1 MKTKMSFPK
10 CLFFLSIVLGL
21 VLPSRVQ
28 AQFDDDVSLETF
40 YEELSPYGVWIHDPQ
55 YGNVWRPDVD
65 QEEFRP
71 YYSNGHWEMTKYG
84 NTWVSDYDWGW
95 APFHYG
101 RWIHSTRRGWL
112 WIPDTKW
119 GPAWVTWRSGAGH
132 YGWAPLGPG
141 INININIGPRI
152 PDYYWVFV
160 PQSTIYYSRF
170 PRYDRRRNISIY
182 SRTVIINN
190 TYVINRNRYYTGPR
204 IEEIRRVTRRP
215 VTINEVRNNRSYGY
229 SGGNN
234 RPEVIRNSDRG
245 SNPGNNSRP
254 TRSNDNQNGR
264 GVTNERSGPV
274 IDDRSTVRPENRQ
287 IPASSQRTNRT
298 YDNQDARGGQNPA
311 SGGINE
317 SRQGNSGSK
326 QGNGQEARE
335 QRPARVQQAQSPQRV
350 QAPERVQRS
359 SGQESRPAPA
369 QNSRSQREEPSRNNA
384 PASPERSSRSEGRP
398 GRVQ

>member
-1 MKTKMSFPK
+1 MKTKLSFSK
-10 CLFFLSIVLGL
+10 CVFFLSIVLGL

-28 AQFDDDVSLETF
+28 AQYDDDVSLETF
-40 YEELSPYGVWIHDPQ
+40 YEELSPYGVWIYDPQ

-84 NTWVSDYDWGW
+84 NTWVSDYEWGW
-95 APFHYG
+95 VPFHYG
-101 RWIHSTRRGWL
+101 RWIHSKRRGWL
-112 WIPDTKW
+112 WVPDTKW
-119 GPAWVTWRSGAGH
+119 GPAWVSWRSGAGY

-141 INININIGPRI
+141 ININIHIAPRI

-160 PQSTIYYSRF
+160 PQPSIYYSRF
-170 PRYDRRRNISIY
+170 PRYDRYRNLSIY
-182 SRTVIINN
+182 NRTVIINN
-190 TYVINRNRYYTGPR
+190 TYVINRNRYYAGPR

-215 VTINEVRNNRSYGY
+215 VMINEVRNNRNYGY
-229 SGGNN
+229 AGANN
-234 RPEVIRNSDRG
+234 RPEVIRNSGRG
-245 SNPGNNSRP
+245 DNYGNNPRP
-254 TRSNDNQNGR
+254 TRTNDNEIER
-264 GVTNERSGPV
+264 GVINERSGV
-274 IDDRSTVRPENRQ
+274 IKEDRSTVRPENRQ

-298 YDNQDARGGQNPA
+298 YDTQNAREGQNPA

-317 SRQGNSGSK
+317 SRQGNSSQ
-326 QGNGQEARE
+326 QGNGQEARQE
-335 QRPARVQQAQSPQRV
+335 RPARVQQTESPQRV
-350 QAPERVQRS
+350 QTPERVQRS
-359 SGQESRPAPA
+359 SSQESRPA